1 MGETPFGWY
10 FKNIFNNFPELIST
24 TEEIKP
30 SKIKTFK
37 NCEISALF
45 GEKTYFLDAFDAL
58 FSAFLSAILAY
69 LFACLICLF
78 YSLIAYFSAFLDDH
92 FFVDFT

>member
-45 GEKTYFLDAFDAL
+45 GEKTYFLDAFDAR
-58 FSAFLSAILAY
+58 FILEIKEERRY
-69 LFACLICLF
+69 IGKK
-78 YSLIAYFSAFLDDH
+78 Y
-92 FFVDFT
+92 V